1 MQVIPNP
8 FPPLYMSNSSQEL
21 TMDYLLYIL
30 EIPID
35 IIGFNT
41 DTGEWIE

>member
-1 MQVIPNP
+1 MTPTP
-8 FPPLYMSNSSQEL
+8 SPRLYMSNSSQEL

-35 IIGFNT
+35 TIGFNS
-41 DTGEWIE
+41 DTGEWVE